1 MITRGFHRL
10 DRLLKDKVERAHEV
24 SGAVILVRDRNGVV
38 FHEAYGLR
46 QSVPSSLAMTKG
58 TLFDLA
64 SLTKPVCTSLLAMIM
79 TQKGKLDLDQS
90 LETWFHPIGDPAKRR
105 ITVRQLLSNR
115 SGLPGWRPYY
125 QEYAKDRYPIS
136 ADELAQ
142 RVLAEP
148 LEMLP
153 GAGEIYSD
161 LGFILLGRI
170 LERASGLPLD
180 QLFQEELAQPLG
192 LRQMGYRR
200 GDGHQGELAGTEENI
215 AATERCGWRNRVLV
229 GEVHDENCHLLGGVA
244 GHAGLFSTADDLD
257 RIVSELFKA
266 FHGRS
271 RLFSVTAMKA
281 FFERQVA
288 PPRGTWALGWDT
300 PSEQDSTAGRY
311 YSKNSFGHNG
321 FTGTSLWVDFDRNV
335 SVVFL
340 TNRVHPS
347 RENTAIRALRPE
359 VHDVVFEELLP
370 RQNHEGVDTS
380 GNGSESI

>member
-1 MITRGFHRL
+1 MITKGFNRL
-10 DRLLKDKVERAHEV
+10 DRLLKGRVERAHEV
-24 SGAVILVRDRNGVV
+24 SGAVVLVRGRNGVV

-46 QSVPSSLAMTKG
+46 QSVPSSLAMTKE
-58 TLFDLA
+58 TIFDLA
-64 SLTKPVCTSLLAMIM
+64 SLTKPACTSLLAMIM
-79 TQKGKLDLDQS
+79 MQKGKLDLDQS
-90 LETWFHPIGDPAKRR
+90 LETWFGPIGDPAKRG

-125 QEYAKDRYPIS
+125 QEYPQDRCPIS

-142 RVLAEP
+142 RILAEP
-148 LEMLP
+148 LEMSP

-170 LERASGLPLD
+170 LEKASGLSLD
-180 QLFQEELAQPLG
+180 ELFQEELAQPLG

-200 GDGHQGELAGTEENI
+200 GNGCREGELAGTEQSI
-215 AATERCGWRNRVLV
+215 AATEYCSWRNRVLV

-257 RIVSELFKA
+257 RIASALFKA

-271 RLFSVTAMKA
+271 QLFSVTAMEV
-281 FFERQVA
+281 FFERQAA
-288 PPRGTWALGWDT
+288 PPQGTWALGWDT
-300 PSEQDSTAGRY
+300 PSEKDSTAGRY
-311 YSKNSFGHNG
+311 YSENSFGHNG
-321 FTGTSLWVDFDRNV
+321 FTGTSLWVDFDRLV

-359 VHDVVFEELLP
+359 VHDAVFEEILL
-370 RQNHEGVDTS
+370 
-380 GNGSESI
+380 